1 MKKMRRAAIRCLCM
15 ILVCACLPLSGFC
28 AWAEEVDA
36 ALISTNAIESFGDL
50 SSTPPHENY
59 EYVNSNASDAE
70 NSEVVFESDSET
82 DPIAEET
89 TVVPEDTLAPASEAP
104 EETPVVSF
112 PSEAPR
118 SEETAAP
125 TEAPVLLARV
135 LNDATILYSDLSMTQ
150 TAAVVNAGSV
160 FTVLEVLDGVLCVE
174 YTDAEQNSI
183 RAYVASSAVEMISAD
198 DATNAPTEQEIT
210 EAPSTEEPE
219 TTESPEP
226 TVEPVGASGSGSF
239 CIMARTQTQLVIPPM
254 FVDYGVGDTI
264 LSALGNLNG
273 HSISNLLD
281 GDITVIDGV
290 KADYVRF
297 DEKGGYALDRPASE
311 IQAMVFS
318 ESVAVL
324 SSAQLR
330 LMRSMATYLDDADA
344 RSSETATAVYNEI
357 LNAYLGLTDEESTAW
372 ADKLDATM
380 AGAEIPV
387 GDENAPQLADG
398 VYQITTG
405 GELKW
410 FADLVNGRLTETE
423 RNAAANARL
432 VNDISI
438 TGMDWSPIGSS
449 EAPYAGAF
457 DGGNHTISG
466 LSIRASSDYQALFGY
481 VGANASVQ
489 NLTVSGSVDAG
500 GSYVAGVIA
509 YSEANVSNLHNRCK
523 VTASG
528 QYVAGVVGA
537 AASGCTISG
546 CTNSG
551 SVYSSSASGSAY
563 VGGVVGGKGCTVVDC
578 ENSGS
583 VQGYGYVGGVVGHA
597 GKVANCKNSG
607 RVQCVK
613 QYGGGVAGQASS
625 VSGCENSA
633 TVTVSGEFVETRA
646 WYEAS
651 YIGGVVGSASSAS
664 ECVNRGAVSGRTSGV
679 SHFASVAGVVG
690 RASSVLN
697 CMNYGRVSVSASY
710 VGGVV
715 GGNGGGT
722 VVQCANFAEIINNA
736 TSGEQTGG
744 VASAGKLDQCYNIGD
759 VKGYV
764 SVGGLIGG
772 TSNST
777 IKNSYNLGKVSGS
790 MKVGGLAGV
799 CLSVSD
805 SYNAGEV
812 SLPGNAGGL
821 IAAEF
826 SRIQDCYYLETL
838 KLYSKAGKALSRVAL
853 RLSMRDKNC
862 FTLNLNEDYH
872 NGYPCLRWE
881 GAAVSADVSS
891 ISLEKGTKQRYLMA
905 VNGTIPKLPE
915 TVIVTAGGLDFPCAV
930 EWRAP
935 DDFDAAAEGE
945 YAFTPETVLPENCL
959 LREDAII
966 QQVIVAVV
974 AENDLPL
981 LTEIALE
988 DGAAI
993 EYTTAYGVEPIG
1005 FPEYALAVIDGV
1017 QQRIAIT
1024 WQAPENLDLTDTVS
1038 KFIYTMRLEEA
1049 CVIGDGVE
1057 LPTLSL
1063 RVCPMML
1070 VDAMRFTKKNSAESG
1085 DYDLEYLGAE
1095 QVDGVETF
1103 RYRMLIFDSSNAS
1116 YLYITPNAVYADQ
1129 TEMKY
1134 QYTALSASAEERQG
1148 TLSYTRGNSLIGF
1161 VAGNRAYANSNVL
1174 TISAEATVGDETIR
1188 QQYIVETYLQP
1199 TLKSFQVMNGDSAC
1213 YMLPGFESEWFDYSA
1228 QVPSGVESVNLEMV
1242 PSFQQAQWQNLS
1254 LYVNDEKQ
1262 EMNAEKFRCAIPV
1275 TGDLTEVK
1283 IRLEY
1288 QNAAGETSQSAYQL
1302 HIVRLQETLLSV
1314 VLSPENAVLSV
1325 SNRITG
1331 SVYPGEDGRYSL
1343 IRGYEYSYTV
1353 SAYGY
1358 QAQTGSFTA
1367 EDPEMALEFALVP
1380 ADSNDSIDEEIPSE
1394 WGDFR
1399 GDETNNA
1406 VTSVATPISASDA
1419 VMYWANQ
1426 AGISYGS
1433 DAVSSPILVN
1443 GYLICTAKQN
1453 IFKIDTVTG
1462 EIVQVGDM
1470 IKKSAFNITPP
1481 TYAKGMLFVALAD
1494 GTVQAFNAD
1503 TLESLWVYTD
1513 PLGGQPN
1520 SPITYH
1526 NGYIYTGFW
1535 NGERDNGNWVCLSI
1549 TDENPAKTNE
1559 AKKATWTYT
1568 QKGGFYWA
1576 GAYVS
1581 DRFMIVGTD
1590 DGETGYVSPSAN
1602 LLSLDP
1608 NSGRVIDCLSGLDA
1622 DIRCTICYDKKTD
1635 RYYFTSK
1642 GGYFY
1647 SVAVSKDGF
1656 FDRDSLKKL
1665 NLRNGNAIEG
1675 MSTSTPVV
1683 YNGRAYVG
1691 FSGRAQFQAYSGH
1704 GIAVI
1709 DLASW
1714 TIAYTCPTKG
1724 YPQTSGL
1731 LTTAYE
1737 NTGLV
1742 YIYFFENMSPG
1753 SLRVIRDCPG
1763 QTQLLSIYDGSP
1775 IDQAEILFTPRG
1787 AQRQYALCSPIVD
1800 QYGTFYFKNDSGF
1813 MMALGSRIVSLE
1825 VTEQPACLLYEEGES
1840 FDASGMQV
1848 VAHLANGCTKD
1859 VTQNVS
1865 FSQEPLTAGDTDVT
1879 IYFNYVRYNNDAET
1893 LDRPQTV
1900 VNLQVLT
1907 QENMRALKDVFE
1919 KIDALNSVIT
1929 ADSGSAIAAAR
1940 SAYDALSVEL
1950 QELVTN
1956 YETLTRAEEEYALA
1970 IKAEV
1975 QAAEKVDRFIESIGE
1990 VTLESADSIRS
2001 AQALYDALSDY
2012 GKGLVKNY
2020 EQLKRIQAQYE
2031 ALVAASSA
2039 KASEVMK
2046 MISALG
2052 EITLESG
2059 DAIRAAR
2066 DAYDALSDAEK
2077 ALVTNLSTLEAA
2089 EEVYAAL
2096 LDAEGNSVQ
2105 QVEELISAIGEVTL
2119 KREDRIVRAREA
2131 YDALDADAQAKVSN
2145 YEKLLEAEETLAA
2158 LKEQL
2163 AGLETVTAQ
2172 LEELKAQIQ
2181 SIAASS
2187 EAVNTSNAA
2196 QLVPLIQQILR
2207 TIADQTLQNQSLLAD
2222 YASFADSYRIAVAD
2236 YLHID
2241 PNTGVSASGLEWY
2254 MQLKIETLTSAG
2266 DADYVKYKSLVSPRR
2281 IIRLYRVSVIDLL
2294 TGEPAANHAEMSLTW
2309 VIPTPNYNESSY
2321 SSAGI
2326 AHVGAASAAE
2336 YLESA
2341 YTDHRRKLT
2350 FSTRGD
2356 GLIGFV
2362 GTKAGMSAG
2371 GSVQGSGSVLD
2382 GAKDPGKNNPTGGA
2396 NDTVPGTMRS
2406 YSSVQSTM
2414 LTQYGQTVESGIW
2427 EYREN
2432 VILPALLARF
2442 TDAQVS
2448 LYAAMSEAV
2457 ENGTNRFFAYSVT
2470 DEEFDAVLQTYRLS
2484 NPLSALAEF
2493 TFVPEEGVVE
2503 VDYVLSE
2510 EAHLAAIE
2518 NWHELVE
2525 RIVTHALVQGNEVQT
2540 AAQLYQYLTETLD
2553 FPPEAD
2559 AEATD
2564 AAAEWL
2570 PEAGSENAVF
2580 YPSAYYA
2587 LSENI
2592 VSENDAASIYAY
2604 LLMQVGVECMLIQEA
2619 PQAANADA
2627 ELAETE
2633 PSEPH
2638 IWAVFA
2644 LSDQWSHADAEMDIY
2659 NRKNPDAEMDVLGHF
2674 GMDDALRAESVDAE
2688 NGYEMVVPACML
2700 PTDSADTDAENPFT
2714 VPECSGRYNRNEVD
2728 ETVVILDGEGN

>member
-1 MKKMRRAAIRCLCM
+1 MATFL
-15 ILVCACLPLSGFC
+15 LP
-28 AWAEEVDA
+28 
-36 ALISTNAIESFGDL
+36 
-50 SSTPPHENY
+50 PPRENY
-59 EYVNSNASDAE
+59 EYVNLDASDAE

-82 DPIAEET
+82 NPIAEET

-372 ADKLDATM
+372 ADKLDAAM

-563 VGGVVGGKGCTVVDC
+563 VGGVVGGKGCTAVDC

-633 TVTVSGEFVETRA
+633 TVTVSGEYITVRA
-646 WYEAS
+646 RYEGS
-651 YIGGVVGSASSAS
+651 YIGGVVGSTGSVSN
-664 ECVNRGAVSGRTSGV
+664 CTNRGAVSSRTSGV
-679 SHFASVAGVVG
+679 VQISSAAGVAGKAG
-690 RASSVLN
+690 
-697 CMNYGRVSVSASY
+697 SASDCFNHGKITVSGSY
-710 VGGVV
+710 IAGVI

-722 VVQCANFAEIINNA
+722 VSKCANFADIVNET

-744 VASAGKLDQCYNIGD
+744 VASAGKLDQCYNTGS
-759 VKGYV
+759 VKGYIA
-764 SVGGLIGG
+764 VGGLIGG
-772 TSNST
+772 TSNSSVR
-777 IKNSYNLGKVSGS
+777 NSYNLGSVSGENR
-790 MKVGGLAGV
+790 VGGLAGV

-805 SYNAGEV
+805 SFNAASV
-812 SLPGNAGGL
+812 SMEGNKGGL

-826 SRIQDCYYLETL
+826 SGVQNCYYLDEY
-838 KLYSKAGKALSRVAL
+838 KLYSKAGTALDRAAL
-853 RLSMRDKNC
+853 RLSMRANDC
-862 FTLNLNEDYH
+862 FRLNFNEDYH
-872 NGYPCLRWE
+872 SGYPCLKWE
-881 GAAVSADVSS
+881 DADTSTAADSVSLSEGVKDSYVMA
-891 ISLEKGTKQRYLMA
+891 IGGSLPR
-905 VNGTIPKLPE
+905 LPE
-915 TVIVTAGGLDFPCAV
+915 TVVVTAGGLTFSCAAT
-930 EWRAP
+930 WRA
-935 DDFDAAAEGE
+935 DDGFDVSATGK
-945 YAFTPETVLPENCL
+945 YAFTPEATLPEGCALN
-959 LREDAII
+959 AGTSI
-966 QQVIVAVV
+966 QQVFITVM
-974 AENDLPL
+974 AEDELPQ
-981 LTEIALE
+981 LTAIALE
-988 DGAAI
+988 EGTAV
-993 EYTTAYGVEPIG
+993 EYTTPYGVEPTD
-1005 FPEYALAVIDGV
+1005 FPEYAVAVVDGV
-1017 QQRIAIT
+1017 QQRVAVR
-1024 WQAPENLDLTDTVS
+1024 WQAPENLDLTDTSTQFV
-1038 KFIYTMRLEEA
+1038 YTMQLEEA
-1049 CVIGDGVE
+1049 FALAEGVE
-1057 LPTLSL
+1057 LPTVSL
-1063 RVCPMML
+1063 RVLPMML
-1070 VDAMRFTKKNSAESG
+1070 VDAMCFTQKNSTDSG
-1085 DYDLEYLGAE
+1085 SYDLEYLGTE

-1103 RYRMLIFDSSNAS
+1103 RYRMRIFDSSNSA
-1116 YLYITPNAVYADQ
+1116 YLHITPNPAYAEQ
-1129 TEMKY
+1129 TVMTY
-1134 QYTALSASAEERQG
+1134 RYTALGASAIEREG
-1148 TLSYTRGNSLIGF
+1148 TLSYTNANLLSGF
-1161 VAGNRAYANSNVL
+1161 VASTRAYVGDNTL
-1174 TISAEATVGDETIR
+1174 TITADAAVNNEETLR
-1188 QQYIVETYLQP
+1188 QVYVIETCLYP
-1199 TLKSFQVMNGDSAC
+1199 TLSSLQVKYGKSSGYV
-1213 YMLPGFESEWFDYSA
+1213 LPDFSEEWFDYTS
-1228 QVPSGVESVNLEMV
+1228 QVPADVTSVTVELASKMPAALL
-1242 PSFQQAQWQNLS
+1242 ARTS
-1254 LYVNDEKQ
+1254 LYADGEKLESAASGKYSFDIPIADEWTQAK
-1262 EMNAEKFRCAIPV
+1262 I
-1275 TGDLTEVK
+1275 DL
-1283 IRLEY
+1283 IY
-1288 QNAAGETSQSAYQL
+1288 QNEKGEETRSTYQL
-1302 HIVRLQETLLSV
+1302 RIERLKETILSV
-1314 VLSPENAVLSV
+1314 KLAPETAIFSI
-1325 SNRITG
+1325 SNKLVG
-1331 SVYPGEDGRYSL
+1331 PAFPGEDGRYSL

-1367 EDPEMALEFALVP
+1367 EEPEMALEFVLVP

-2644 LSDQWSHADAEMDIY
+2644 LNDQWSHADAEMDIY
-2659 NRKNPDAEMDVLGHF
+2659 NRRNPDVEMDVLGHF

-2688 NGYEMVVPACML
+2688 NGYEMVVPSCML
-2700 PTDSADTDAENPFT
+2700 PTDSADTDAENPFI
-2714 VPECSGRYNRNEVD
+2714 VPECSGRYNRNAVD